1 MSNWFSH
8 SDGRRALAIVFLLA
22 GAGLG
27 FLDPWYALPALLVAA
42 LLLALPHATSNQ
54 ALGEIN
60 ALLARAKDGQLTHRL
75 PHSLNDPVLDA
86 IRININA
93 SLDQTETAFRE
104 MLGAMEASTQGRS
117 WRRLHATGLHGSFS
131 DALDKMQTLLD
142 RLEEARESVAR
153 EALLSKIFLRS
164 ERGLS
169 AAIGRVG
176 QALGE
181 VADGS
186 ERAETLAHAFSHSA
200 TTMSGAA
207 ESMSSALGQAQ
218 NSAELGAESLTRL
231 NDKTQA
237 IRRLTGQIDAI
248 AKQTNLLAL
257 NAAIEAARAGEAG
270 RGFAVV
276 ADEVRKLADQSQKA
290 AIEITQ
296 AISAVSEAMEQTSAQ
311 MGELGTAVA
320 GARGTADVFSRELAG
335 SASSAAVVQNLAGA
349 IGKGAATMETSMQMV
364 SLAQTARADVNAII
378 NGEQVE
384 IGKRSAAERAALE
397 LAASRKWAEGSADH
411 DALLEMYD
419 ELFGHIEQQGAALD

>member
-8 SDGRRALAIVFLLA
+8 SDGRRALAIVCLLA
-22 GAGLG
+22 GAGLS

-42 LLLALPHATSNQ
+42 LLLALPQ
-54 ALGEIN
+54 AAASQPLGEIN
-60 ALLARAKDGQLTHRL
+60 ALLARTKDGQLTHRL
-75 PHSLNDPVLDA
+75 PHSLHDPVLDA

-104 MLGAMEASTQGRS
+104 MLGAMEASTQGRN

-131 DALDKMQTLLD
+131 DVLGKMQTMLD
-142 RLEEARESVAR
+142 RLDEARESVAR

-169 AAIGRVG
+169 AAIGRVS

-181 VADGS
+181 VAQGS
-186 ERAETLAHAFSHSA
+186 ERAETLAHAFAESA

-207 ESMSSALGQAQ
+207 ESMSAALGQAQ
-218 NSAELGAESLTRL
+218 SSAELGAESLTRL

-237 IRRLTGQIDAI
+237 ILRLTGQIDAI

-257 NAAIEAARAGEAG
+257 NAAIEAARAGEQG

-335 SASSAAVVQNLAGA
+335 SASSASVVQNLAGA